1 MGPRAPSW
9 AVGARRV
16 MGKVKVMA
24 EMGWWSPGLA
34 GSGHC
39 LGQVEKSCLQQNQ
52 PLQLHDVA
60 SQ

>member
-1 MGPRAPSW
+1 
-9 AVGARRV
+9 

-60 SQ
+60 AQ